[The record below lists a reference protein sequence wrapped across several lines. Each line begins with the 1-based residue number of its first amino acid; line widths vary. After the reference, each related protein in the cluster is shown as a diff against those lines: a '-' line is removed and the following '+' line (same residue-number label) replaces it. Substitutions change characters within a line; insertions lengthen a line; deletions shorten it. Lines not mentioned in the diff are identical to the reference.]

1 MQHFVFLLTNCSSIL
16 EWFINLKFS
25 NYFVLF
31 IVGPNSHILYTDTI
45 ELRLINKSFILF
57 VSDLSFSTCFKL
69 FPGLLFNHSSVSI
82 HVLSVE
88 SDLLQFLGES
98 FILSFLVKFLFIYLL
113 ISFNQSL
120 FSHFF
125 FHLFQVLLLLQFNF
139 TSVIVFLFSL
149 ISCLLNFWSC
159 MNQFICL
166 LILFSEIILSLIFNI
181 LFDLSLLMFD
191 SFSKLGN
198 RHLFKKTVTTSFSWI
213 KTFSSY
219 DRNLFKLSDLSN

>member
-1 MQHFVFLLTNCSSIL
+1 
-16 EWFINLKFS
+16 
-25 NYFVLF
+25 
-31 IVGPNSHILYTDTI
+31 
-45 ELRLINKSFILF
+45 LF

-69 FPGLLFNHSSVSI
+69 FPGLLFNHSSVGI

-125 FHLFQVLLLLQFNF
+125 FLLFHVLLLLQLNF
-139 TSVIVFLFSL
+139 TSMIIFLFSL
-149 ISCLLNFWSC
+149 ISCLLNFCSC
-159 MNQFICL
+159 INQFFCL
-166 LILFSEIILSLIFNI
+166 FILFSEIILSLIFNI
-181 LFDLSLLMFD
+181 LFDLSLLMFY
-191 SFSKLGN
+191 SFSKLSN